1 MKGLITPKFTM
12 KKELYWQRVRGI
24 CILSVIGIHILA
36 EYLLRSGGVL
46 KLEWVLA
53 RQLLNFSVPTFVF
66 IAGYFTKKEKVKS
79 AKTFYFRR
87 LQRLLVPYIIWSLLY
102 LGLRGKL
109 HQNILE
115 TLITGGASWHL
126 YYIIVL
132 LQCVMLTP
140 MLVKFNGWGGV
151 ILSVVAFQGYML
163 IKYSCLWQGMKWL
176 SFPLCVEFLPFYT
189 LGILAGNSTERMKL
203 KSSKI
208 SMFGIFLFAGVSFVE
223 AAIWNNHGM
232 QIMAMSQGKVAS
244 YCFAMSVVL
253 FFLVRD
259 TNINEETV
267 IRFSN
272 RVLIKIGNLSY
283 GIFFVHML
291 FVYMIKKVWNFI
303 NFDINN
309 GLIYCVLNFVVVV
322 TGSYLMAFVMNKILP
337 QKIASRLGMS

>member
-1 MKGLITPKFTM
+1 M
-12 KKELYWQRVRGI
+12 KKELYWQRIRGI

-36 EYLLRSGGVL
+36 EYQLRSGGVL

-53 RQLLNFSVPTFVF
+53 RQLLNFTVPTFVF
-66 IAGYFTKKEKVKS
+66 IAGYFTKKEKVKP

-115 TLITGGASWHL
+115 TLITGGASWQL

-140 MLVKFNGWGGV
+140 MLVKFNGGGL
-151 ILSVVAFQGYML
+151 ILSVIAFLGYML
-163 IKYSCLWQGMKWL
+163 IKYVYLWQGMKWL
-176 SFPLCVEFLPFYT
+176 SFPLCVEYLPFYT

-203 KSSKI
+203 KGSKI
-208 SMFGIFLFAGVSFVE
+208 SMFGIPLFAGVSFVE
-223 AAIWNNHGM
+223 AAIWNNQGK
-232 QIMAMSQGKVAS
+232 QAMAMSQGKVAS

-253 FFLVRD
+253 FFLVRA

-291 FVYMIKKVWNFI
+291 FVYVIQKVWNFM

-337 QKIASRLGMS
+337 QKMASSLGMS